1 MASRWME
8 GKLARMKRPS
18 TRFIITT
25 RGQDLTEPPQP
36 YAENVKEARSCSRRV
51 EPMPENKSSN
61 HDIIAAYLAG
71 GGMVKRIPCRGVMPA
86 RSYGKIC
93 KGHTRAGLNLNP
105 ISERTARERPHDF
118 APNGLLVWS
127 ADKSVRLLRK

>member
-1 MASRWME
+1 ME
-8 GKLARMKRPS
+8 AKRARMKPRNL
-18 TRFIITT
+18 RFVEANT
-25 RGQDLTEPPQP
+25 
-36 YAENVKEARSCSRRV
+36 VVEARYSDKRPM
-51 EPMPENKSSN
+51 PMPENKSSN
-61 HDIIAAYLAG
+61 HDIIENYLAN

-118 APNGLLVWS
+118 APNGLVVWS
-127 ADKSVRLLRK
+127 AGEASRLIKTRP